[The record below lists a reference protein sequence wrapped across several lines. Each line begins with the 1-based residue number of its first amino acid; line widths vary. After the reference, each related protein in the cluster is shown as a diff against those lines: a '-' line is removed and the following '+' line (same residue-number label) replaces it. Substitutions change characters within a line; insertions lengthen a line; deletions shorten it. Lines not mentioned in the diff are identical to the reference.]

1 MKELHA
7 VTMKMDKKQK
17 VFYSLFRAQGVD
29 FAILFADK
37 QHITF
42 HLRHE
47 TRNIGYNYLAGIMLE
62 KILRVYGGS
71 EYVVVFDERSTK
83 VESKN
88 SLKDYL

>member
-29 FAILFADK
+29 FA
-37 QHITF
+37 
-42 HLRHE
+42 
-47 TRNIGYNYLAGIMLE
+47 ME
-62 KILRVYGGS
+62 KILRVFGGS